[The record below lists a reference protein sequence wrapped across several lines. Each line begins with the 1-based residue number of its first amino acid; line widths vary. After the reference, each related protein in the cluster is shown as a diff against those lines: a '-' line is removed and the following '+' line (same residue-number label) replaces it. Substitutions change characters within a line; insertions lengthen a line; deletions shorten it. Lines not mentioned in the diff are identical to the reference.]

1 MEHLSN
7 NTFAKV
13 VAGTN
18 NKLQNK
24 SQKKNSN
31 PKETLCKYY
40 NFGNCK
46 HGFSGTKEHDGKS
59 ACGWNHPKIC
69 SKMFKFGLD
78 VTKGCKG
85 KGSGCKEFHPALC
98 SNHIKGSCDGKD
110 CRNGFHLR
118 SILRMH
124 KRKNEEERKSDEQ
137 NRSATSE
144 QNSSTTL
151 APRTNTV
158 TAPTAAPITAL
169 VTAPSHTP
177 APPASQARDPFLE
190 SILNSIKEIQKD
202 QKDQQAVLISLL
214 EDQKRQKD
222 QSPPEWLQRWRN
234 H

>member
-1 MEHLSN
+1 
-7 NTFAKV
+7 
-13 VAGTN
+13 
-18 NKLQNK
+18 
-24 SQKKNSN
+24 
-31 PKETLCKYY
+31 
-40 NFGNCK
+40 
-46 HGFSGTKEHDGKS
+46 
-59 ACGWNHPKIC
+59 
-69 SKMFKFGLD
+69 MFKFGLD

-124 KRKNEEERKSDEQ
+124 KRKNEDERKRDEQ
-137 NRSATSE
+137 NRSDISG
-144 QNSSTTL
+144 QNNSASSTHLTNNVA
-151 APRTNTV
+151 APNTAQI
-158 TAPTAAPITAL
+158 TAPI
-169 VTAPSHTP
+169 HTP
-177 APPASQARDPFLE
+177 APPAPQARDPFLE

-222 QSPPEWLQRWRN
+222 LSPPEWLQRWRA